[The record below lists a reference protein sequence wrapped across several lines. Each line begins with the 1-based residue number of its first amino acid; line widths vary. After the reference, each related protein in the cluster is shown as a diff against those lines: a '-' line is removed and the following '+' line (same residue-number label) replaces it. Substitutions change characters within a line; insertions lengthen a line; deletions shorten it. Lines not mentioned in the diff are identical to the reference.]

1 MHEALFEGMNLG
13 RFAYYLHKKPSYI
26 HNVIQEYLKTNL
38 AAISGLA
45 DSGVEIIF
53 YFDDLGQRDR
63 TILSKEAFHE
73 FILPYYQDYI
83 KHVASA
89 VFISCNILAVL
100 LMISY
105 PIWWMRI
112 ILHPILRTRSWCQSR

>member
-1 MHEALFEGMNLG
+1 MARLPIPMHEALFEGMNLG

-53 YFDDLGQRDR
+53 YFDDLGRRDR

-73 FILPYYQDYI
+73 FILPDHQEVISSMSQARYLYCARSCGFIDDLLPDMVDADYL
-83 KHVASA
+83 AS
-89 VFISCNILAVL
+89 N
-100 LMISY
+100 
-105 PIWWMRI
+105 P
-112 ILHPILRTRSWCQSR
+112 